1 MIISDAV
8 KDRDEIKQDGGPE
21 TNMSSGE
28 GGGAEGQW
36 VGRSMSC
43 FSGVVRGV
51 GAPPT
56 VSLEPCTS
64 TSQVLIG

>member
-28 GGGAEGQW
+28 GGRGGGSVSRAQYVLLQWSGQGSW
-36 VGRSMSC
+36 GPSNC
-43 FSGVVRGV
+43 F
-51 GAPPT
+51 P
-56 VSLEPCTS
+56 
-64 TSQVLIG
+64 

>member
-28 GGGAEGQW
+28 GGGAEGQ
-36 VGRSMSC
+36 
-43 FSGVVRGV
+43 
-51 GAPPT
+51 
-56 VSLEPCTS
+56 
-64 TSQVLIG
+64 